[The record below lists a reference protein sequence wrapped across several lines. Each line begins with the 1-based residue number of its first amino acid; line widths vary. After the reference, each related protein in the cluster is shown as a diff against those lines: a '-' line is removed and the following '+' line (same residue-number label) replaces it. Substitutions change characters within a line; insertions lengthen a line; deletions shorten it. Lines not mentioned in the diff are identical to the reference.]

1 MNDENKA
8 TPSERQQIIELT
20 ELRQQLVEAHRRIA
34 ELETLEVERE
44 WAEEALQESTEL
56 FRQIAA
62 NTQDVF
68 WVINLANNQVIYI
81 SPAYEQTWGRT
92 RESLCADP
100 DSRFD
105 AIHPQDRE
113 RVRAAFE
120 KQIRTEQNYT
130 EEYRIVWPDGS
141 IRWVQDRGF
150 QIKDEMGKVYR
161 IGGIATDITKRKQAE
176 KEQEHLLRQIQ
187 EQSQRMQQII
197 NTVPEGVL
205 LLDAGRKVVLA
216 NPVAEENLAAL
227 AEVGIGDTLVRLGK
241 RPLAELLISHPE
253 GLWHEVTLDERV
265 FEVVASPTKA
275 DNPAKVEHVE
285 GWVLVVRDVTQ
296 EREIGRRIQLQER
309 LAAVGQLAAGIAH
322 DFNNIL
328 ATIVLYAQITARS
341 EEVSDRIRERMETIN
356 QQAYHATNLI
366 RQILDFSRRS
376 ILERQPLDLVPL
388 LKEQA
393 KLLERTL
400 PESIELMLEHNEDK
414 HASSFVINADPTRIQ
429 QAITNLVVNARDA
442 MPGGGS
448 LRIGLDRTADLP
460 PSILTTIA
468 GKAPSAE
475 REGEWVQITVS
486 DTGTG
491 IPPEVL
497 PHIFEP
503 FFTTKA
509 PLGTGLGLAQ
519 VHGIVGQHDGYIGVD
534 TSVGKGTTFTMYL
547 PALPAH
553 SLETSVTERPSI
565 VEGQGEVILVVEDN
579 ADVREALVDSLRQLN
594 YQTLEAA
601 DGHEALTI
609 YAQHAEEIALVLSD
623 VVMPGMG
630 GITLLH
636 TLKAQGLSVPIVMMT
651 GHSLQKSKEELC
663 AEGIAGWISKP
674 PNLEQLAEVVGRA
687 LNR

>member
-20 ELRQQLVEAHRRIA
+20 ELRQQLVEAHRRIT

-120 KQIRTEQNYT
+120 KQIRKEQDYT

-265 FEVVASPTKA
+265 FEVVASPTKT

-448 LRIGLDRTADLP
+448 FHIGLDRIADLP

-630 GITLLH
+630 GIALLH

>member
-120 KQIRTEQNYT
+120 KQIRKEQDYT

-265 FEVVASPTKA
+265 FEVVASPTKT

-553 SLETSVTERPSI
+553 PLETSVMERPSI

-630 GITLLH
+630 GIALLH